1 MGHRRRACG
10 WSGSVRGIETEETS
24 LEGANVSA
32 TPPDARLSRDGTFS
46 QRTEAVLR
54 DMIIDGRL
62 VPGERL
68 NEVSLAAALGIS
80 RGPLREAI
88 QRLSSEG
95 LLRVVSHRGAF
106 VRTFEK
112 AEVEE
117 LYDVRAALEMYV
129 TRLVCERASDADI
142 AELRS
147 MIEAT
152 AASMTDEPGQT
163 GGGYPGERDLHAR
176 LLALGGH
183 TEIERVLQETQ
194 RQISLARS
202 MSAKAP
208 ARAREALAEHEDL
221 VTAIEARDG
230 DKAAA
235 IMRLHL
241 QRACEGAVNA
251 LGLVAEP
258 E

>member
-1 MGHRRRACG
+1 VTDP
-10 WSGSVRGIETEETS
+10 SGPGE
-24 LEGANVSA
+24 
-32 TPPDARLSRDGTFS
+32 RLSRNGTFS
-46 QRTEAVLR
+46 QRTESVLR
-54 DMIIDGRL
+54 DMILDGRL
-62 VPGERL
+62 PPGERL
-68 NEVSLAAALGIS
+68 NEVALASALGIS

-88 QRLSSEG
+88 QRLASEG

-106 VRTFEK
+106 VRTFER

-129 TRLVCERASDADI
+129 ARLVCERASDADI

-147 MIEAT
+147 MLDAT
-152 AASMTDEPGQT
+152 AASMSDDPATA
-163 GGGYPGERDLHAR
+163 YPEERDLHAR
-176 LLALGGH
+176 LLALGSH
-183 TEIERVLQETQ
+183 AEIQRVLQETQ

-251 LGLVAEP
+251 LGLEAGP

>member
-1 MGHRRRACG
+1 M
-10 WSGSVRGIETEETS
+10 TS
-24 LEGANVSA
+24 
-32 TPPDARLSRDGTFS
+32 PDGPGQRLSRNGTFS
-46 QRTEAVLR
+46 QRTEELLR
-54 DMIIDGRL
+54 EMILDGRL
-62 VPGERL
+62 PAGERL
-68 NEVSLAAALGIS
+68 NEVALANALGIS

-88 QRLSSEG
+88 QRLASEG
-95 LLRVVSHRGAF
+95 LLTVVSHRGAF
-106 VRTFEK
+106 VRTFAR

-129 TRLVCERASDADI
+129 VRLVCERASDADI
-142 AELRS
+142 VEVRAMLDE
-147 MIEAT
+147 T
-152 AASMTDEPGQT
+152 AASMEDAPSAA
-163 GGGYPGERDLHAR
+163 YPEGRDLHAR

-183 TEIERVLQETQ
+183 AEIQRVLQETQ

-208 ARAREALAEHEDL
+208 ARAREALVEHEDL

-251 LGLVAEP
+251 LGLEAGS
-258 E
+258 

>member
-1 MGHRRRACG
+1 M
-10 WSGSVRGIETEETS
+10 
-24 LEGANVSA
+24 SA

-62 VPGERL
+62 TPGERL
-68 NEVSLAAALGIS
+68 NEVALAAALGIS

-88 QRLSSEG
+88 QRLASEG

-142 AELRS
+142 AELRT

-152 AASMTDEPGQT
+152 AASMSDEPT
-163 GGGYPGERDLHAR
+163 AAYPGERDLHAR

-183 TEIERVLQETQ
+183 AEIERVLQETQ

-208 ARAREALAEHEDL
+208 ARAREALSEHEDL

-251 LGLVAEP
+251 LGLEAEP
-258 E
+258 EQ